1 MNQPL
6 ITSMK
11 SPDDQEEEVSVLDLA
26 IVLAKFKKSI
36 LGTTLAVGV
45 VAALISLAIPNEY
58 VAVTRLLPP
67 QQQQSGAAAL
77 LSQLGGISAAAA
89 GVAGLKNPND
99 LYIGMLNS
107 RTVADQIIARFD
119 LKKVYDLD
127 SMDRTRKK
135 LVSNT
140 SITNSRDG
148 LITIEVQD
156 RDKQRVARMA
166 NGYVEELVRLTKT
179 LALTEAA
186 QRRVFYERQLELAK
200 NNLANAEMKLK
211 SAIDTRGLVSVD
223 MESRSVVETVAKM
236 RAQIAAKEIQ
246 LNSMQAFVTAD
257 NQAYRQVQEE
267 LSSLRAQLSKLENG
281 RSAPVDAAPDTNRA
295 QGLENIRILRDVKY
309 YQMLYELLAKQY
321 EVARLDEAKDS
332 AIIQVLDPA
341 IEPERKSKPRRVII
355 VLISMALGLM
365 GAIGYALI
373 REAREKA
380 MLNPKNAAKWD
391 MLKSY
396 LRKS

>member
-1 MNQPL
+1 
-6 ITSMK
+6 MK
-11 SPDDQEEEVSVLDLA
+11 SPDDQEEDVSVLDLA
-26 IVLAKFKKSI
+26 IVLAKFKKTI

-45 VAALISLAIPNEY
+45 AAALISLAIPNEY

-127 SMDRTRKK
+127 TMDRTRKK

-156 RDKQRVARMA
+156 RDRKRVALLA
-166 NGYVEELVRLTKT
+166 NGYVEELTRLTKT
-179 LALTEAA
+179 LAVTEAA

-211 SAIDTRGLVSVD
+211 GAIDTHGLVSVD
-223 MESRSVVETVAKM
+223 MESRSIVETVAKM

-281 RSAPVDAAPDTNRA
+281 RSTPVAAAPDTNRA
-295 QGLENIRILRDVKY
+295 QGLENIRVLRDVKY

-321 EVARLDEAKDS
+321 EVARLDEAKDA

-355 VLISMALGLM
+355 VLISMALGFM
-365 GAIGYALI
+365 GAIGYALM
-373 REAREKA
+373 REARQKA
-380 MLNPKNAAKWD
+380 MLNPKNAAKFE